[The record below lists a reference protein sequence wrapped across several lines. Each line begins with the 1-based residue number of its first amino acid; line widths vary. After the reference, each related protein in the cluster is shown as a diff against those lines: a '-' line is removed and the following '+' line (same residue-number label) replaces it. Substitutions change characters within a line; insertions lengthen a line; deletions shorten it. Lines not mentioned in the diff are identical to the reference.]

1 MSSEILSVLEYM
13 EKEKGIPRADMI
25 ATIANALKTAA
36 QKGVNSGQELKIEI
50 NPKNGQLHAWSLL
63 KVVDSVSN
71 PKTEIHVEKAQAVK
85 QGAVIGEVL
94 EKEIDPSSLGRIAA
108 QTARQAVMQRLRQF
122 EKDRIY
128 DDFKDQVGN
137 IVTGTVRR
145 RERNDLFIDL
155 GKAEAVM
162 PAKEQVPGEEYQP
175 GERIRCLLMEIE
187 STPRGPEIILSRAS
201 PKFVRRLFELEVT
214 EVADGTVKIEAF
226 AREPGYRTK
235 IAVTSTDPKVDPV
248 GACVGARGARVK
260 TIVRELGGEKIDIIK
275 YYADPREMIIE
286 ALKPAVPRE
295 IVLDEKTH
303 RILLKVATDDLAVA
317 IGRKG
322 QNARLTS
329 RLIGWRL
336 DIEEFKAVG
345 ADPEGDAKRKLVA
358 ALGIPEAQALRLVK
372 AGFVSLE
379 LFEGVEAGDLEGAGF
394 TAEEAADIINRVM
407 ARSK

>member
-36 QKGVNSGQELKIEI
+36 QKGVNSGQELKIDI

-63 KVVDSVSN
+63 NVVDSVSN
-71 PKTEIHVEKAQAVK
+71 PRAEIHVEKAQVVK
-85 QGAVIGEVL
+85 PGVLIGEFV
-94 EKEIDPSSLGRIAA
+94 EKEIDPSTLGRIAA

-145 RERNDLFIDL
+145 RERNDLYVDL

-162 PAKEQVPGEEYQP
+162 PGKEQVPGEEYQP
-175 GERIRCLLMEIE
+175 GERIRCLLLSID
-187 STPRGPEIILSRAS
+187 STPRGPEIILTRAS

-214 EVADGTVKIEAF
+214 EIADGTVKIEAF

-235 IAVTSTDPKVDPV
+235 IAVTSADPKVDPV

-260 TIVRELGGEKIDIIK
+260 TIVRELGGEKIDIIR
-275 YYADPREMIIE
+275 YYADPKEMIIE
-286 ALKPAVPRE
+286 AFKPATPRE
-295 IVLDEKTH
+295 ILIDDKNH
-303 RILLKVATDDLAVA
+303 RIVLKVATDDLAIA

-336 DIEEFKAVG
+336 DIEEFHAAG
-345 ADPEGDAKRKLVA
+345 DDPRGNAIALLFKTYEFDA
-358 ALGIPEAQALRLVK
+358 ALSGRLVDMGINSP
-372 AGFVSLE
+372 AA
-379 LFEGVEAGDLEGAGF
+379 FEGVEADDLVSAGF
-394 TAEEAADIINRVM
+394 TAEEAQGIIARVT
-407 ARSK
+407 KK

>member
-36 QKGVNSGQELKIEI
+36 QKGVNSGQELKIDI

-71 PKTEIHVEKAQAVK
+71 PRAEIHIEKAQAVK
-85 QGAVIGEVL
+85 PGVLLGEFV
-94 EKEIDPSSLGRIAA
+94 EKEIDPSTLGRIAA

-145 RERNDLFIDL
+145 RERNDLYVDL
-155 GKAEAVM
+155 GKAEAIM
-162 PAKEQVPGEEYQP
+162 PGKEQVPGEEYQP
-175 GERIRCLLMEIE
+175 GERIRCLLLSID
-187 STPRGPEIILSRAS
+187 STPRGPEIILTRAS
-201 PKFVRRLFELEVT
+201 PKFVRRLFEL
-214 EVADGTVKIEAF
+214 EAF

-235 IAVTSTDPKVDPV
+235 IAVTSGDPKVDPV

-260 TIVRELGGEKIDIIK
+260 TIVRELGGEKIDIIR
-275 YYADPREMIIE
+275 YFADPKEMIIE
-286 ALKPAVPRE
+286 AFKPAVPRE
-295 IVLDEKTH
+295 ILIDDKNH
-303 RILLKVATDDLAVA
+303 RIVLKVATDDLAIA

-336 DIEEFKAVG
+336 DIEEFHAVG
-345 ADPEGDAKRKLVA
+345 DDPRGNAIALLFKTYEFDA
-358 ALGIPEAQALRLVK
+358 ALSGRLVDMGINSPG
-372 AGFVSLE
+372 A
-379 LFEGVEAGDLEGAGF
+379 FEGVEADDLVSAGF
-394 TAEEAADIINRVM
+394 TAEEAQGIIARVTQ
-407 ARSK
+407 K